1 MMVIA
6 AWIIGTVV
14 FYSALV
20 NGAGDDEWEDS
31 K

>member
-1 MMVIA
+1 MVIA

-14 FYSALV
+14 FYVALV